1 MIHYCIYRFEC
12 FLWNSILNG
21 DEAKNRKNQ
30 KKHDISFE
38 TASLVFDDP
47 LRISIQDRHTNGE
60 ERWQTIGMVKGV
72 LMLLVAHTIFDEDD
86 CEIIRIISARQVT
99 KAERDKY
106 EHG

>member
-1 MIHYCIYRFEC
+1 MIHYCIYKFEC

-21 DEAKNRKNQ
+21 MRLRIERIRKSM
-30 KKHDISFE
+30 ISLSKLQ
-38 TASLVFDDP
+38 ALVFEDP

-60 ERWQTIGMVKGV
+60 ERWQTIGRVKGV

-99 KAERDKY
+99 KAERNKY

>member
-1 MIHYCIYRFEC
+1 MV
-12 FLWNSILNG
+12 
-21 DEAKNRKNQ
+21 KNVGR
-30 KKHDISFE
+30 
-38 TASLVFDDP
+38 P
-47 LRISIQDRHTNGE
+47 LE
-60 ERWQTIGMVKGV
+60 KKGV

>member
-1 MIHYCIYRFEC
+1 MHF
-12 FLWNSILNG
+12 SILSKFNLLFFSILF
-21 DEAKNRKNQ
+21 D
-30 KKHDISFE
+30 
-38 TASLVFDDP
+38 TPPVFDDP
-47 LRISIQDRHTNGE
+47 LRISIQDRHTDGE
-60 ERWQTIGMVKGV
+60 ERWQTIGKVKGV